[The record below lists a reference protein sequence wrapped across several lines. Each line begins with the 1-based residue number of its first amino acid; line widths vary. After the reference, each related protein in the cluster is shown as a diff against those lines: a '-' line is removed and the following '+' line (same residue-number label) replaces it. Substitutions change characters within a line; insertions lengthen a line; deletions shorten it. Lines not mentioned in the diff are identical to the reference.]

1 MSANPTPLLEVRGLH
16 SGYGAIPV
24 LRDINFKIFE
34 GDLVTM
40 IGSNGAGKTT
50 LMKTISG
57 LLPPTQGDVLFDGI
71 SIAGKN
77 SAEIVRLGVTQ
88 TPEGRRIFSGLTV
101 EENLRLGA
109 FARMEQ
115 SRESLSADL
124 DKVYGYFPRLN
135 ERRNQLAGTMSGG
148 EQQMCA
154 IGRAL
159 MGRPRLL
166 MIDELSLGLAPII
179 VEALLDILAQI
190 HANGTTILLVE
201 QDAATALGFCERAIV
216 LKTGSV
222 DFEGL
227 SENLLSDDSLIR
239 SYLK

>member
-34 GDLVTM
+34 GDLVAM

-57 LLPPTQGDVLFDGI
+57 LLPPTQGDVLFTGT

-77 SAEIVRLGVTQ
+77 SAEIVRLGITQ

-101 EENLRLGA
+101 EENLRIGA
-109 FARMEQ
+109 FARKEQ

>member
-34 GDLVTM
+34 GDLVAM

-57 LLPPTQGDVLFDGI
+57 LLPPTQGDVLFTGT

-101 EENLRLGA
+101 EENLKLGA
-109 FARMEQ
+109 FARKEQ
-115 SRESLSADL
+115 SSESLSADL

>member
-34 GDLVTM
+34 GDLVAM

-57 LLPPTQGDVLFDGI
+57 LLPPTQGDVLFTGT

-77 SAEIVRLGVTQ
+77 SAEIVRLGITQ

-101 EENLRLGA
+101 EENLKLGA
-109 FARMEQ
+109 FARKEQ
-115 SRESLSADL
+115 SSESLSADL

-227 SENLLSDDSLIR
+227 SENLLSDDSLIG
-239 SYLK
+239 SYLT

>member
-1 MSANPTPLLEVRGLH
+1 
-16 SGYGAIPV
+16 
-24 LRDINFKIFE
+24 
-34 GDLVTM
+34 
-40 IGSNGAGKTT
+40 
-50 LMKTISG
+50 
-57 LLPPTQGDVLFDGI
+57 
-71 SIAGKN
+71 
-77 SAEIVRLGVTQ
+77 
-88 TPEGRRIFSGLTV
+88 
-101 EENLRLGA
+101 
-109 FARMEQ
+109 
-115 SRESLSADL
+115 
-124 DKVYGYFPRLN
+124 
-135 ERRNQLAGTMSGG
+135 MSGG

-227 SENLLSDDSLIR
+227 SENLLSDDSLIG
-239 SYLK
+239 SYLT

>member
-34 GDLVTM
+34 GDLVAM

-57 LLPPTQGDVLFDGI
+57 LLPSTQGDVLFNGT

-101 EENLRLGA
+101 EENLRIGA
-109 FARMEQ
+109 FARKEQ

>member
-34 GDLVTM
+34 GDLVAM

-57 LLPPTQGDVLFDGI
+57 LLPPTQGDVLFTGT

-77 SAEIVRLGVTQ
+77 SAEIVRLGITQ

-101 EENLRLGA
+101 EENLKLGA
-109 FARMEQ
+109 FARKEQ
-115 SRESLSADL
+115 SSESLSADL

-227 SENLLSDDSLIR
+227 SENRLSDDSLIR

>member
-34 GDLVTM
+34 GDLVAM

-57 LLPPTQGDVLFDGI
+57 LLPPTQGDVLFTGT

-77 SAEIVRLGVTQ
+77 SAEIVRLGITQ

-101 EENLRLGA
+101 EENLKLGA
-109 FARMEQ
+109 FARKEQ
-115 SRESLSADL
+115 SSESLSADL

>member
-1 MSANPTPLLEVRGLH
+1 MAANPTPLLEVRGLH

-24 LRDINFKIFE
+24 LRDINFKVFE
-34 GDLVTM
+34 GDLVAM

-57 LLPPTQGDVLFDGI
+57 LLAPTQGDVLFDGT

-227 SENLLSDDSLIR
+227 SEDLLSDDSLIK

>member
-34 GDLVTM
+34 GDLVAM

-57 LLPPTQGDVLFDGI
+57 LLPPTQGDVLFNGT

-101 EENLRLGA
+101 EENLRIGA
-109 FARMEQ
+109 FARKEQ